1 MAKILVVE
9 DVKDH
14 RRLICN
20 VLQSGGHEPLG
31 AANGQEA
38 IEILRR
44 DGTEIDLMTLDYSMP
59 GMSGMELLDRLHS
72 GPMKEDVHENGDE
85 EFKLLVVAITVY
97 TTDDDAIQ
105 MRKEAD
111 GFVAKPFGHKELLKT
126 VKAVLKKKGERSK

>member
-9 DVKDH
+9 DEKDH
-14 RRLICN
+14 RRLICDA
-20 VLQSGGHEPLG
+20 LRSGGHEPLG

-44 DGTEIDLMTLDYSMP
+44 DGGDIDLITLDYSMP
-59 GMSGMELLDRLHS
+59 GMSGRELLKKLGC
-72 GPMKEDVHENGDE
+72 GPMKGNVRKNGD
-85 EFKLLVVAITVY
+85 KGRRLLVVAITVY

-111 GFVAKPFGHKELLKT
+111 GFVAKPFGHKELLRT
-126 VKAVLKKKGERSK
+126 VKAVLKKKGR